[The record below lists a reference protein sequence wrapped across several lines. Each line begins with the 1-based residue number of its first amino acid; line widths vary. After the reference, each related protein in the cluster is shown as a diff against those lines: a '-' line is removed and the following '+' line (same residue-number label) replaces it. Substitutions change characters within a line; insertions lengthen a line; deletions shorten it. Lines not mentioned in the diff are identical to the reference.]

1 MHKTYAPVAQW
12 IEHRIPVPR
21 VGGSSPFWRT
31 ISFCHNAVCASRRD
45 SKRHLLIGEVSFY
58 LLCDHFRPAY
68 CVGSG
73 FLRLLERL
81 VKFSHGRLD
90 QDFHFVRIKVNALL
104 LKQRLS
110 LFSLSVPWIVVHTC
124 STACTATQAT
134 ARLDS
139 SVRDLAA
146 SCFIA

>member
-1 MHKTYAPVAQW
+1 M
-12 IEHRIPVPR
+12 
-21 VGGSSPFWRT
+21 
-31 ISFCHNAVCASRRD
+31 
-45 SKRHLLIGEVSFY
+45 SFY
-58 LLCDHFRPAY
+58 LLCDRFRPAY

-104 LKQRLS
+104 KQRLS
-110 LFSLSVPWIVVHTC
+110 GFQSLIQLVGAVDRGP
-124 STACTATQAT
+124 ACTATQAT
-134 ARLDS
+134 ARLVS